1 MNRFFQTA
9 NTPLHLACRSNKL
22 EIVQVL
28 ISNGADVN
36 KFNVRLETPIHVAAE
51 NGYGEICKALTAAGA
66 TVHQKEQVFDLII
79 QSKFI
84 IRSFPFFL

>member
-1 MNRFFQTA
+1 M
-9 NTPLHLACRSNKL
+9 HLACRSNKL